1 MKHDSEAIKRRYSHR
16 YTEEHRFGKMKYL

>member
-16 YTEEHRFGKMKYL
+16 LHWRTQIR